1 MVSDPP
7 SDSKHSVQKGGSKTL
22 PYFHR
27 HCLLEQSPLL
37 CCVRRVN
44 ITAQLPFAS
53 AACAGVLAIAGLIKA
68 QRSASRW
75 SFAAGMAVLAAESL
89 CTGRVAT
96 ATSPELIVQWQI
108 ARLLVLSFLPGV
120 WLLFGLSYAREAVRK
135 LPTKW
140 RLTLAAALILP
151 VGFTFALKDQLV
163 HAVRDGESWVLR
175 LSWPGV
181 TLHLF
186 LLVGAVLVLREL
198 ERTFRASVGTMR
210 WRIKFMLMG
219 VGILFVVRVYTS
231 CQALLFSDVDPLH
244 QIINSGALLLAA
256 ALILRSFFRAGHF
269 DLEVY
274 PSQLVIQNSL
284 TVFLAGIYLL
294 IVGVFAK
301 VVARLGGD
309 AGFALKTFVALISL
323 VALALLLQSDRVRLA
338 LRQFVSR
345 HFQRPLYDYRTVW
358 KKFTEGTASRMEQ
371 SDLCRSLVRLVAD
384 VFQSLSVS
392 IWLVDEKN
400 RTLVLAASTSQSDG
414 ARPEA
419 ESEQKDAREL
429 ITHFQSHPEPAE
441 IETATGNWAA
451 TLRRWHPAVFPNG
464 GSRVCLPIV
473 SRGEILGLITL
484 GDRVGGAAFT
494 LQDFDLLKC
503 AGDHAAASL
512 LNVQLSQKLLQA
524 KELEAFQTMAA
535 FFVHDLKNAAST
547 LNLMLQNLPV
557 HFDDPAFREDALRG
571 VSKTVTH
578 INRLIGR
585 LSLLRHEQ
593 KIQPAPADLNDV
605 VTEAIAGLESGP
617 DFTLEKELSPLAK
630 IPFDREQIAKVVTNL
645 VLNARES
652 SPAKAHVRI
661 VTSQS
666 AEWVAV
672 AVTDH
677 GCGMSAEFIKNS
689 LFRPFQTSKKTGLGI
704 GLFQSK
710 MIVEAHGGRL
720 TVASEPGRGT
730 TFQVLLPIPSPA
742 T

>member
-1 MVSDPP
+1 M
-7 SDSKHSVQKGGSKTL
+7 
-22 PYFHR
+22 
-27 HCLLEQSPLL
+27 
-37 CCVRRVN
+37 N
-44 ITAQLPFAS
+44 ITDQLPFAS
-53 AACAGVLAIAGLIKA
+53 AACAGVLAIAGLLKA
-68 QRSASRW
+68 QRSVSRW
-75 SFAAGMAVLAAESL
+75 SFTAGMMVLAAESI
-89 CTGRVAT
+89 CTGRIAT
-96 ATSPELIVQWQI
+96 APSPELIVQWQVW
-108 ARLLVLSFLPGV
+108 RLLVLSFLPGV
-120 WLLFGLSYAREAVRK
+120 WLLFGLSYAREALRK
-135 LPTKW
+135 LPAKW
-140 RLTLAAALILP
+140 RVTLALAVIAP
-151 VGFTFALKDQLV
+151 PAFTFALKDQLV
-163 HAVRDGESWVLR
+163 HAAREADSWALR

-219 VGILFVVRVYTS
+219 IGILFVVRVYTS

-256 ALILRSFFRAGHF
+256 VLILRSFLRAGHF

-301 VVARLGGD
+301 VVARVGGD
-309 AGFALKTFVALISL
+309 AGFALKTFVGLVSL

-371 SDLCRSLVRLVAD
+371 NDLCRSLVRLVAE

-400 RTLVLAASTSQSDG
+400 RALVLAASTSQ
-414 ARPEA
+414 PEA
-419 ESEQKDAREL
+419 APPEPASQKNDAAEL
-429 ITHFQSHPEPAE
+429 IAHFEAHPEPAE
-441 IETATGNWAA
+441 IETAVGNWAA
-451 TLRRWHPAVFPNG
+451 TLRRWHPALFPNG
-464 GSRVCLPIV
+464 GQRVCIPIV
-473 SRGEILGLITL
+473 SRGEVLGLITL

-585 LSLLRHEQ
+585 LSMLRHEL
-593 KIQPAPADLNDV
+593 KIQAAPADLNAV
-605 VTEAIAGLESGP
+605 VAEAVAGLENTP
-617 DFTLEKELSPLAK
+617 DFTLEKQLSPLAK
-630 IPFDREQIAKVVTNL
+630 IPFDREQIVKVVTNL
-645 VLNARES
+645 VLNAREA

-666 AEWVAV
+666 SEWVAV
-672 AVTDH
+672 AVTDQ
-677 GCGMSAEFIKNS
+677 GCGMSAEFMRNS

-704 GLFQSK
+704 GLFHSK
-710 MIVEAHGGRL
+710 MIVEAHGGRI

>member
-1 MVSDPP
+1 M
-7 SDSKHSVQKGGSKTL
+7 
-22 PYFHR
+22 
-27 HCLLEQSPLL
+27 
-37 CCVRRVN
+37 N
-44 ITAQLPFAS
+44 ITAQLSLAS
-53 AACAGVLAIAGLIKA
+53 AACAGVLAIAGLIRA
-68 QRSASRW
+68 RRSVARW
-75 SFAAGMAVLAAESL
+75 SFAVGMVVLAAESL
-89 CTGRVAT
+89 CNGRIAT
-96 ATSPELIVQWQI
+96 APTPELIVLWQKW
-108 ARLLVLSFLPGV
+108 RLLVLSLLPGV
-120 WLLFGLSYAREAVRK
+120 WLLFGLSYAREDLRK

-140 RLTLAAALILP
+140 RVTLGTALVLP
-151 VGFTFALKDQLV
+151 VGFAIALKDQLL
-163 HAVRDGESWVLR
+163 HTVREGDGWMLR

-181 TLHLF
+181 ALHLF
-186 LLVGAVLVLREL
+186 QLVGAVLVLREL

-231 CQALLFSDVDPLH
+231 CQALLFSDVDPVH
-244 QIINSGALLLAA
+244 QMINSGALVLAA
-256 ALILRSFFRAGHF
+256 VLILRSFFRAGHF
-269 DLEVY
+269 DLKVY

-323 VALALLLQSDRVRLA
+323 VALALLIQSDRVRLA

-371 SDLCRSLVRLVAD
+371 NDLCRSLVRLVAD
-384 VFQSLSVS
+384 LFQALSVS

-400 RTLVLAASTSQSDG
+400 RTLVLAASTSQSE
-414 ARPEA
+414 AQPPELDSQKADA
-419 ESEQKDAREL
+419 EEL
-429 ITHFQSHPEPAE
+429 IAHFQTHPEPVE
-441 IETATGNWAA
+441 IETAEWNWAT

-464 GSRVCLPIV
+464 GNRVCIPIV

-585 LSLLRHEQ
+585 LSMLRHEL
-593 KIQPAPADLNDV
+593 KIQAVPADLNEV
-605 VTEAIAGLESGP
+605 VAEAVAGLENTP
-617 DFTLEKELSPLAK
+617 DFTLVKELSPLAK
-630 IPFDREQIAKVVTNL
+630 IPFDREQIVKVVTNL
-645 VLNARES
+645 VLNAKES
-652 SPAKAHVRI
+652 SPAKSHVRI
-661 VTSQS
+661 ATSQN
-666 AEWVAV
+666 AEWGVV
-672 AVTDH
+672 SVTDN

-710 MIVEAHGGRL
+710 MIVEAHGGRI

-730 TFQVLLPIPSPA
+730 TFQVLLPIPSSAP
-742 T
+742 